1 MRRRFESQLEQLNE
15 EMIDMGSL
23 CEEAIQCIA
32 ETIYSGDMTNLERV
46 CRLEKDIDKQEREIE
61 NVCLKLLLEQQPVA
75 RDFRQIS
82 ATLKM
87 ITDLE
92 RIGDQCEDIAGIVH
106 LLEGR
111 HHVLYDKIG
120 SMANSTSKMVTD
132 AIDAFVKRD
141 VEKATSVQNE
151 DDVIDRQFTEI
162 RDALITEIHE
172 SPESA
177 DVALDVLMI
186 AKYFERIGDHA
197 QNIGEWVVYSLTGEH
212 VSQDD

>member
-23 CEEAIQCIA
+23 CEETIQCIA
-32 ETIYSGDMTNLERV
+32 ETIYSGDMSNLDRV
-46 CRLEKDIDKQEREIE
+46 YRIEKDIDKQEREIE

-87 ITDLE
+87 ITDME
-92 RIGDQCEDIAGIVH
+92 RIGDQCEDIAGIVRF
-106 LLEGR
+106 LEGR

-120 SMANSTSKMVTD
+120 AMATSSSKMVTD
-132 AIDAFVKRD
+132 AIDAFVKKD
-141 VEKATSVQNE
+141 VAKATAVQKE
-151 DDVIDRQFTEI
+151 DDVIDSQFTEI
-162 RDALITEIHE
+162 RDALINEIHQAPDE
-172 SPESA
+172 AE
-177 DVALDVLMI
+177 VALDILMI

-197 QNIGEWVVYSLTGEH
+197 QNIGEWVVYAITGEH